1 MANVPSQ
8 RVGPLAVLP
17 AVLEALGV
25 DVEEAFAGSGIAP
38 AALVPDA
45 RFAFSTLV
53 GLLERSAVLA
63 RCPHLGL
70 LVGARTDHGSL
81 GIVGEMMACAPTLGD
96 AFRDYVG
103 VQIGY
108 SRGAVVYLQ
117 TVGEDYLV
125 GYGLYA
131 AGCSGRVVQ
140 DLVVAMGCNMVRVLT
155 GGKAQPAEVL
165 LGTTRPANLSPYR
178 SILKT
183 DVVFDQE
190 QTGIVIAARDIAL
203 PLPGADP
210 ARHRQ
215 LRAEIRRRLHEDLGD
230 VAAQVRH
237 LLRPRLM
244 TGEASRDAVA
254 HEMGLIPR
262 TLARHLARADTSFEA
277 IRDEVRFAVACD
289 LLALTRL
296 PIGRIAEALSYSAN
310 STFDHAFTRWAG
322 MAPSQWRATH
332 SGGRSRGV

>member
-1 MANVPSQ
+1 M
-8 RVGPLAVLP
+8 LP

-25 DVEEAFAGSGIAP
+25 DVEEAFADSGIAP

-45 RFAFSTLV
+45 RFAFSALV
-53 GLLERSAVLA
+53 GLLERSAILA

-155 GGKAQPAEVL
+155 GGRAQPAEVL

-190 QTGIVIAARDIAL
+190 QTGIVIAARDIDL

-210 ARHRQ
+210 ARNRQ

-262 TLARHLARADTSFEA
+262 TLARHLARAGTSFEA

-296 PIGRIAEALSYSAN
+296 PIGRIAEALSYSTN

-332 SGGRSRGV
+332 SGGRSRGS